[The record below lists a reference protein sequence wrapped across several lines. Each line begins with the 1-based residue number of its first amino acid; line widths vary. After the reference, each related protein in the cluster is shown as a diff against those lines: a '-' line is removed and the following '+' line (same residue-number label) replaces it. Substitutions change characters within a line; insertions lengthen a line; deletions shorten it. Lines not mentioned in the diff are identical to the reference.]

1 MKSLLFGL
9 TTVML
14 LCVGCL
20 PKPDGGY
27 YWVFKHYAPVLAG
40 GDGQSY
46 QTAYHFKYSSADGLR
61 LAENEV
67 VRDKYWITPQ
77 RRYEDFWH
85 IVPPAK
91 VSCADSIK
99 SSTLTHDSRIYDIVT
114 FDLPEGRRTLYFEVT
129 KYRQVKE
136 H

>member
-1 MKSLLFGL
+1 MKSVILGLLA
-9 TTVML
+9 VVV
-14 LCVGCL
+14 LCAGCL
-20 PKPDGGY
+20 PKPDGGF
-27 YWVFKHYAPVLAG
+27 YWAFKDYVPVLAG

-46 QTAYHFKYSSADGLR
+46 ATAYYFKHSTVDGLGF
-61 LAENEV
+61 AENEI

-99 SSTLTHDSRIYDIVT
+99 CSTVTHDNKIYDIVT
-114 FDLPEGRRTLYFEVT
+114 FDLPAGTRTLYFEVT
-129 KYRQVKE
+129 KYRQKKN